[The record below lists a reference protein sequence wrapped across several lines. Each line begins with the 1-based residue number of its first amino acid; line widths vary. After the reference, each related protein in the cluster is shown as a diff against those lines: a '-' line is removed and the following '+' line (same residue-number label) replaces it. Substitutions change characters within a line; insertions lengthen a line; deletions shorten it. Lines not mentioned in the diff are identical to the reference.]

1 MHGDRDRPFALAQ
14 RRLERMQQ
22 RHVAVQVLELPFA
35 IERDAQAL
43 QVAGR
48 VVHVRLG
55 DLDVVQADDGIERDL
70 ALIGRLADHLAMH
83 LAAGWHINDEIAE
96 DHRLA

>member
-1 MHGDRDRPFALAQ
+1 MHGDRDGPLALAQ
-14 RRLERMQQ
+14 RGLERMQERQ
-22 RHVAVQVLELPFA
+22 VALEVLQLPFA
-35 IERDAQAL
+35 LERHAQPRKI
-43 QVAGR
+43 AGR
-48 VVHVRLG
+48 IVHVRLG